1 MSIINID
8 CKTLKKWLENNEVIL
23 IDVREL
29 SEYQSGHIDQANLI
43 PLEELSIKILPELKN
58 KKLVLC
64 CQLGKR
70 SFKGCNKLLR

>member
-43 PLEELSIKILPELKN
+43 PLEA
-58 KKLVLC
+58 
-64 CQLGKR
+64 
-70 SFKGCNKLLR
+70 